1 MKLKIIIDELELLA
15 PPSLQESYDNSGLLT
30 GNHEMEITGILVCL
44 DSIESILDE
53 AISKKCN
60 LIVAHHPILFS
71 GIKRLTGKNYIE
83 RVIIKAIKND
93 IAIYSIHTNLDNVK
107 LGVNAM
113 MAQKIGLVD
122 IKILAPLSGKLKKL
136 VTFVPN
142 EHAEAIKTAL
152 FSAGAGKIGNYDECS
167 FNVKGT
173 GTFKALEGAKPY
185 VGEAHFRHNEEETR
199 IEVIFENWKEHE
211 IVKKLKSNHPYEEVA
226 YYIQSL
232 DNSHAEIGAGCF
244 GTLPSEMEINYFLN
258 VLKVNFNAQGIRY
271 TNPNKKTV
279 KQVALCGGSGS
290 FLLNDAIKSG
300 ADVFVSADFKYHQF
314 FDAEGEITIIDI
326 GHFETEQF
334 TIELVGNYLREK
346 FINFAVHFTEINTNP
361 INYI

>member
-185 VGEAHFRHNEEETR
+185 VGEAH
-199 IEVIFENWKEHE
+199 
-211 IVKKLKSNHPYEEVA
+211 L
-226 YYIQSL
+226 
-232 DNSHAEIGAGCF
+232 
-244 GTLPSEMEINYFLN
+244 
-258 VLKVNFNAQGIRY
+258 
-271 TNPNKKTV
+271 
-279 KQVALCGGSGS
+279 
-290 FLLNDAIKSG
+290 
-300 ADVFVSADFKYHQF
+300 
-314 FDAEGEITIIDI
+314 
-326 GHFETEQF
+326 
-334 TIELVGNYLREK
+334 
-346 FINFAVHFTEINTNP
+346 
-361 INYI
+361 

>member
-1 MKLKIIIDELELLA
+1 MYSNCYKMKLKIIIDELELLA

-185 VGEAHFRHNEEETR
+185 VGEAH
-199 IEVIFENWKEHE
+199 
-211 IVKKLKSNHPYEEVA
+211 L
-226 YYIQSL
+226 
-232 DNSHAEIGAGCF
+232 
-244 GTLPSEMEINYFLN
+244 
-258 VLKVNFNAQGIRY
+258 
-271 TNPNKKTV
+271 
-279 KQVALCGGSGS
+279 
-290 FLLNDAIKSG
+290 
-300 ADVFVSADFKYHQF
+300 
-314 FDAEGEITIIDI
+314 
-326 GHFETEQF
+326 
-334 TIELVGNYLREK
+334 
-346 FINFAVHFTEINTNP
+346 
-361 INYI
+361 